1 MTHPWLQRIADAE
14 AFALLCRDD
23 RVELRVGTP
32 LDALPEPLAGEVMA
46 ALPYRTIAERGLA
59 CVDDGAPLLAFAV
72 TWVDS
77 LPVEEALAFLP
88 AAAPDLTEGGF
99 DLDDGEYAKIV
110 RQVVAED
117 IGGGTGSNFVI
128 RRTWRARIADFTR
141 WGAAAVFRGLL
152 RAERGAYWT
161 FLLHSRGRT
170 LLGATPESQARL
182 DSGIAA
188 MNPISGTYRYPPG
201 GPTARGLRAFLADRK
216 ETEEL
221 FMVAD
226 EELKTMARICDGGGR
241 LRGPWLRPMSRLAHT
256 EYIIDGPTALG
267 PAAVLR
273 ATLPAPTVTGSPL
286 AAACRV
292 IAEREGT
299 GRGYYGGAVALLAP
313 GSLDSALTI
322 RTAEIAPDGA
332 VTIAVGAT
340 LVRHGDPAA
349 EAAETR
355 AKAAALVAAF
365 KGENAATVL
374 PKLPRVDRALRR
386 RNAGLSPFWLG
397 RPVRL
402 KPLAGRVLIIDNED
416 DFTAML
422 ARLIEVLGLRVDLG
436 TKLRDG
442 YDAVVL
448 GPGPGDPR
456 DRSDPRIDRLHEI
469 ARRLL
474 AERTPTLAV
483 CLGHQVLADELG
495 LPIRRL
501 TRPAQGEPRRIPG
514 FGQVGFYNTFV
525 AVCGPAEGVP
535 NHRMNAIHVTTVRD
549 GVREPIGILR
559 DAATGAVHA
568 MRIGRARSIQF
579 HVESVLTEHGPAI
592 LRRLLAEILVAP
604 TAGPGAGRYRTD
616 GGCRPGSSGSPERL
630 FKWIFTERENQHEP
644 NTVFQPHSGKTSD
657 NASDHQG

>member
-1 MTHPWLQRIADAE
+1 MTHPWLQRIAGAE
-14 AFALLCRDD
+14 AFALICRDD

-32 LDALPEPLAGEVMA
+32 LASIPDRLDSQVVA

-59 CVDDGAPLLAFAV
+59 CVEDGAPPLAFAV
-72 TWVDS
+72 TWSGS
-77 LPVEEALAFLP
+77 LPVSTVLQLLP
-88 AAAPDLTEGGF
+88 ARSPGLLDGRF
-99 DLDDGEYAKIV
+99 DLDDEQYAEVV
-110 RQVVAED
+110 RRVVQED

-128 RRTWRARIADFTR
+128 RRTYRARIPGFTP
-141 WGAAAVFRGLL
+141 AAALPAFAGLL
-152 RAERGAYWT
+152 RSERGAYWT
-161 FLLHSRGRT
+161 FLLHCRGRT

-201 GPTARGLRAFLADRK
+201 GPTARGLRRFLADRK

-256 EYIIDGPTALG
+256 EYIIDGPTGLG
-267 PAAVLR
+267 PAEVLR
-273 ATLPAPTVTGSPL
+273 ATMPAPTVTGSPI

-292 IAEREGT
+292 IAAREGT
-299 GRGYYGGAVALLAP
+299 GRGYYGGAIALLGP
-313 GSLDSALTI
+313 GELDSALII
-322 RTAEIAPDGA
+322 RTAEIEPDGA
-332 VTIAVGAT
+332 VTIGVGAT

-355 AKAAALVAAF
+355 AKAAALLGALAGERAA
-365 KGENAATVL
+365 AVP
-374 PKLPRVDRALRR
+374 PKLPALERALRR

-402 KPLAGRVLIIDNED
+402 RPLSGRVLIIDNED

-422 ARLIEVLGLRVDLG
+422 ARLTEALGLRVDVRP
-436 TKLRDG
+436 TLRDG

-456 DRSDPRIDRLHEI
+456 DRDDPRIDRLHEI
-469 ARRLL
+469 AGRLL

-501 TRPAQGEPRRIPG
+501 ARPAQGEARRVPG
-514 FGQVGFYNTFV
+514 FGRVGFYNTFV
-525 AVCGPAEGVP
+525 AVCGPAEGAP
-535 NHRMNAIHVTTVRD
+535 RHRLHTLRLTTVRN
-549 GVREPIGILR
+549 GRPERMGILR

-568 MRIGRARSIQF
+568 MRLARARSIQF

-592 LRRLLAEILVAP
+592 LRRLLAEILAAP
-604 TAGPGAGRYRTD
+604 PGGPGPARYRAD
-616 GGCRPGSSGSPERL
+616 GGCRPGSSGSPEWL
-630 FKWIFTERENQHEP
+630 FKSIIEYRENHRRPATITEP
-644 NTVFQPHSGKTSD
+644 NSGKTSD
-657 NASDHQG
+657 NLG

>member
-1 MTHPWLQRIADAE
+1 MTHPWLQRIAGAE
-14 AFALLCRDD
+14 AYALVCRDD

-32 LDALPEPLAGEVMA
+32 LDSIPAEPAGEVVA

-72 TWVDS
+72 TWSGS
-77 LPVEEALAFLP
+77 LPVEEVLGL
-88 AAAPDLTEGGF
+88 AAPAPALGEGRF
-99 DLDDGEYAKIV
+99 DLDDEEYARIV
-110 RQVVAED
+110 EDVVAHD

-128 RRTWRARIADFTR
+128 RRTYRARIPDYTPAIAL
-141 WGAAAVFRGLL
+141 GALQNLL

-161 FLLHSRGRT
+161 FLLHCRGRT

-201 GPTARGLRAFLADRK
+201 GPTARGLRRFLADRK

-226 EELKTMARICDGGGR
+226 EELKTMARVCDGGGR

-256 EYIIDGPTALG
+256 EYIIDGPTRLG
-267 PAAVLR
+267 PAEVLR

-299 GRGYYGGAVALLAP
+299 GRGYYGGAIALLGP
-313 GSLDSALTI
+313 CSLDSALLI
-322 RTAEIAPDGA
+322 RTAEIGPDGS
-332 VTIAVGAT
+332 VTIGVGAT

-355 AKAAALVAAF
+355 AKAAALLGAL
-365 KGENAATVL
+365 KGEKAASVP
-374 PKLPRVDRALRR
+374 PKLPALERALRR

-402 KPLAGRVLIIDNED
+402 RPLSGRVLIIDNED

-422 ARLIEVLGLRVDLG
+422 ARLTEALGLRVDVRPR
-436 TKLRDG
+436 LRDG

-501 TRPAQGEPRRIPG
+501 ARPAQGEPRRVPG
-514 FGQVGFYNTFV
+514 FGRVGFYNTFV
-525 AVCGPAEGVP
+525 AVCDAPG
-535 NHRMNAIHVTTVRD
+535 HRMNTIHATTVRD
-549 GVREPIGILR
+549 GSPERIGILR
-559 DAATGAVHA
+559 DTGTGAVHA
-568 MRIGRARSIQF
+568 MRWARTRSIQF

-592 LRRLLAEILVAP
+592 LRRLFCEVWSPEILVAP
-604 TAGPGAGRYRTD
+604 PPGPGAARYRAD
-616 GGCRPGSSGSPERL
+616 GGCRPGLSGSPERL
-630 FKWIFTERENQHEP
+630 FKSIIADRENHRRPPTVTEP
-644 NTVFQPHSGKTSD
+644 YTGKTSD
-657 NASDHQG
+657 NLG